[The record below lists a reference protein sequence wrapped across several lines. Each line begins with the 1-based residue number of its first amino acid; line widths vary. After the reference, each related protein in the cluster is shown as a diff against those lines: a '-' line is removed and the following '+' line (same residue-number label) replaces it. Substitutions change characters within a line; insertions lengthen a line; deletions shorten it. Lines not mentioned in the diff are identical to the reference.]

1 MDHVQREAHGY
12 TKRNIN
18 IAYFLLT
25 GARKGNASSCLNI
38 RRKIVL
44 HKFVSSLWLLF
55 LLGYS
60 DSAMEGSG
68 GLDALFF
75 RKCYNVMY

>member
-1 MDHVQREAHGY
+1 MPCSEAHGW
-12 TKRNIN
+12 TKTNIT
-18 IAYFLLT
+18 YFFLST
-25 GARKGNASSCLNI
+25 GVRKSNASSCLNI

-75 RKCYNVMY
+75 RKCYNVTIYM